1 MSPAE
6 PAEIKALTR
15 EILAG
20 KKYREVELP
29 ENTVRDLLEKELPLH
44 RQPKEAVKVVKKK
57 LHHIIAPYLGDPDY
71 PVAAQA
77 LDAAFD
83 RGEPEGIREACAAIM
98 ASHASTRERL
108 PYLESFYHELF
119 AVTGKPSSILD
130 LACGLNPFA
139 LPWMGLPVATHY
151 FAYDLNLPRI
161 RLINQFFTRM
171 GMSPGGYAQDILLSP
186 PTQFADVAFFFK
198 EAHRF
203 DQRQRGCN
211 RPFWQAIRARWL
223 LVSLPTSS
231 LSGKHDLLQRQR
243 RLVEETVQGLPW
255 EIKEVQID
263 KELVFCIDKGVL

>member
-1 MSPAE
+1 MIPVE
-6 PAEIKALTR
+6 PAEIQALAS
-15 EILAG
+15 EVLAG

-29 ENTVRDLLEKELPLH
+29 ESTVYDLLKKELPLH

-57 LHHIIAPYLGDPDY
+57 LHHIIAPYLGDPNY
-71 PVAAQA
+71 PAAAQA
-77 LDAAFD
+77 LDVAFE
-83 RGEPEGIREACAAIM
+83 RGEPDGIRDACSAIM

-119 AVTGKPSSILD
+119 TVTGKPSSILD

-139 LPWMGLPVATHY
+139 LPWMALPVTTQY
-151 FAYDLNLPRI
+151 YAYDLHQPRI
-161 RLINQFFTRM
+161 RLINQFFARM
-171 GMSPGGYAQDILLSP
+171 GMAPGGHAQDILVSP
-186 PTQFADVAFFFK
+186 PDQSAEVAFFFK

-231 LSGKHDLLQRQR
+231 LSGKHNLLQRQR
-243 RLVEETVQGLPW
+243 RLVEETVGGLPW
-255 EIKEVQID
+255 QIKEVLID